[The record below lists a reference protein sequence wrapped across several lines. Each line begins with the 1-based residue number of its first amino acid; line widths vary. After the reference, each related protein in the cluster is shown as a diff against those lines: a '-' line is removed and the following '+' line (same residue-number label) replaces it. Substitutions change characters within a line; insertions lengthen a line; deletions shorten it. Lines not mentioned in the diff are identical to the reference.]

1 MLVLSC
7 KDRGRAGRFSIKIF
21 WRHAK
26 FSSWLLYL
34 LVVGREMCVCVRE
47 EERIPLVLFLL

>member
-7 KDRGRAGRFSIKIF
+7 KDRGRAGSFSIKIF
-21 WRHAK
+21 WRQAK
-26 FSSWLLYL
+26 FNSWLHYL
-34 LVVGREMCVCVRE
+34 LVVGRRMCMCVRE